1 MPPSQNKPP
10 LSAVDANTQHRL
22 KSHEIRVAESHLRT
36 AQRRRRQSNIAI
48 VLGPVLIV
56 VLFELH
62 WVLQDHI
69 SLSEAVYIPG
79 GVLAVFC
86 FIAWVKLKLTPG
98 GPPTGQ
104 NSDSDWVA

>member
-1 MPPSQNKPP
+1 MPPSQNRPQ
-10 LSAVDANTQHRL
+10 LSAADANVQHRL
-22 KSHEIRVAESHLRT
+22 KSREIRVTEAQLRT

-62 WVLQDHI
+62 WVLQGHT

-79 GVLAVFC
+79 GALAVFC
-86 FIAWVKLKLTPG
+86 FIAWVKLMLTPG
-98 GPPTGQ
+98 GP
-104 NSDSDWVA
+104 